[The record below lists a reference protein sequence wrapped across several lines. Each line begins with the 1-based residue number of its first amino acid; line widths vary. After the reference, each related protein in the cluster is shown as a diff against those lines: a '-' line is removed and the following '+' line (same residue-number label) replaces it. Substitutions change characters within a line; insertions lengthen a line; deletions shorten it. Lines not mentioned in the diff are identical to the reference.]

1 MSVFLDQKYLML
13 MSNRLPLFKKKNDQ
27 TYNCRCV
34 ICGDSQKNRRKA
46 RGYFFAYK
54 ADLRYKCYNC
64 DISLSFGNFL
74 KSQDSIMYSQYALEK
89 YSEGHN
95 KSANVV
101 PEFKFEEPVFKSND
115 EKLIDKL
122 LDRVDTL
129 PSDHEVVL
137 FCNSRKIP
145 KEKQKQLYFINN
157 IKDIVQLNDKYKES
171 IQGEE
176 PRLVL
181 PFYDNN
187 NQLSGVTCR
196 ALRGEALRYITV
208 KVKDNVPLIFGL
220 DSVNKSKPIYVVEGP
235 IDSLFIDNAIAV
247 GGTSFGK
254 LDQTGLD
261 KDKLVVVFDNQPRNK
276 EVCKLIDK
284 NIEQGYNVVLWPQ
297 TIAEKDINEMVMAGH
312 NVKKLIK
319 ENTYNG
325 LTAKMKFIGWKRC

>member
-1 MSVFLDQKYLML
+1 ML
-13 MSNRLPLFKKKNDQ
+13 ISNRLPLFKKKKDN

-34 ICGDSQKNRRKA
+34 ICGDSQKNRRKM

-54 ADLRYKCYNC
+54 TDLRYKCYNC

-101 PEFKFEEPVFKSND
+101 PEFKFEVPVFKNND
-115 EKLIDKL
+115 EKLLDKL

-145 KEKQKQLYFINN
+145 KEKQKHLYFINN

-208 KVKDNVPLIFGL
+208 KVKDGVPLLFGI
-220 DSVNKSKPIYVVEGP
+220 DSINKSKPIYVVEGP
-235 IDSLFIDNAIAV
+235 IDSLFLDNAIAV

-254 LDQTGLD
+254 LNETGLD
-261 KDKLVVVFDNQPRNK
+261 KDKLIVVFDNQPRNK
-276 EVCKLIDK
+276 EVCKLIEK
-284 NIEQGYNVVLWPQ
+284 NIELGYNVVLWPQ

-312 NVKKLIK
+312 NVKKIIK
-319 ENTYNG
+319 DNTYNG